1 MSGALSGREADR
13 TPAPSVLHT
22 PGGLRGP
29 GSDPPAQPR
38 ARRVLRRGPWENAS
52 AIVIGLGIV
61 MQMQPFAL
69 ELYTW
74 SFAVILAGT
83 LGFLVTSHFPD

>member
-1 MSGALSGREADR
+1 MTS
-13 TPAPSVLHT
+13 
-22 PGGLRGP
+22 
-29 GSDPPAQPR
+29 R
-38 ARRVLRRGPWENAS
+38 AGKSRIFRRAPWENAS

-61 MQMQPFAL
+61 MSMQPFAI

-83 LGFLVTSHFPD
+83 AGFLITSHFPE